1 MNIAVIGYQGDVE
14 EHLEMLSSIGSKGFN
29 VNTYRARSTETLKNA
44 DGIVIPGGE
53 STTIYKLTKEYGLY
67 DMIIQLA
74 SSGVPVMGTCAGI
87 ILLSRETNDTRVQGM
102 GLLNVSIER
111 NGYGRQGDSFQRN
124 ISVNGIGDFN
134 AVFIR
139 APVIK
144 STGENVDILAYEGNR
159 PVMVRQG
166 NIIGMTFHPE
176 LTEDTR
182 IHVFFLNMIKE
193 REGYTS
199 QGKIKE
205 RVA

>member
-1 MNIAVIGYQGDVE
+1 MNIAVVGYQGDVE
-14 EHLEMLSSIGSKGFN
+14 EHLEILNSIKSKVFDLN
-29 VNTYRARSTETLKNA
+29 PYRVRSTESLKNA
-44 DGIVIPGGE
+44 NGVVIPGGE

-67 DMIIQLA
+67 DMIIEMA
-74 SSGVPVMGTCAGI
+74 RSGVPVMGTCAGI

-102 GLLNVSIER
+102 NLLNVSIER
-111 NGYGRQGDSFQRN
+111 NGYGRQGDSFQKM
-124 ISVNGIGDFN
+124 ISVKGVGDVN

-144 STGENVDILAYEGNR
+144 STDENVEILAYEGNR
-159 PVMVRQG
+159 PVMVKQE
-166 NIIGMTFHPE
+166 NILGMTFHPE

-182 IHVFFLNMIKE
+182 IHEFFLSMIKE